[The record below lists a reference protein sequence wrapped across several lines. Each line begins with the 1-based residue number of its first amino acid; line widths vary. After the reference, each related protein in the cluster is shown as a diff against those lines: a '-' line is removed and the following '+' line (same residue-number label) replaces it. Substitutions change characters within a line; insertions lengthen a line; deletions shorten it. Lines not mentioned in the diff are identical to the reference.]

1 MNASSIPLLL
11 LSLGPLNAEEP
22 PAYDEAL
29 VGVVAAVER
38 GAWDEALAGAERLVA
53 DATEH
58 GLREWQLAEAQF
70 ARGVVLARRDQEHPS
85 EAGFASAVPAFES
98 ARALAGPGRLRLD
111 ATYDLGLVHLFEAER
126 WRAQIPEL
134 AGAPPAGA
142 APDASQPDP
151 LQTARAAYLAAKEP
165 LIERLRAD
173 WRDEDTRANLE
184 LIQRRLRELDEIE
197 RQREEERQQEEQQ
210 NQQGEGEGE
219 PDENQDEQGDG
230 EDSEQVPSEENQRD
244 PESEDESRDPG
255 EGEQNNETEEVERP
269 EGAQEEV
276 PPPAPSEPQ
285 ERHLTREEV
294 MRLMDK
300 LAELEEQARALQ
312 QALQEARRIPVERD
326 W

>member
-1 MNASSIPLLL
+1 MNASSIPLFV
-11 LSLGPLNAEEP
+11 LSLGPMQGEEP

-29 VGVVAAVER
+29 AGVVAAVER

-126 WRAQIPEL
+126 WWAQIPEL
-134 AGAPPAGA
+134 AGAPSAGA
-142 APDASQPDP
+142 APDALPPDP
-151 LQTARAAYLAAKEP
+151 LQTARAAYLAAKQP

-184 LIQRRLRELDEIE
+184 LIQRRLAELDEIE
-197 RQREEERQQEEQQ
+197 RRREEQQ
-210 NQQGEGEGE
+210 QEDQERQPGDGEGEGE
-219 PDENQDEQGDG
+219 PDE
-230 EDSEQVPSEENQRD
+230 
-244 PESEDESRDPG
+244 SEDPAEGEAEGEEPSSSDHSADSDQAQPGQGEEETETQTAPRPG
-255 EGEQNNETEEVERP
+255 EGEGEARSS
-269 EGAQEEV
+269 AD
-276 PPPAPSEPQ
+276 PSELA

-294 MRLMDK
+294 MRLLDK
-300 LAELEEQARALQ
+300 LGELEQAGAELEARLR
-312 QALQEARRIPVERD
+312 EARRIPVDRD

>member
-11 LSLGPLNAEEP
+11 LSLGPMQGEQP

-29 VGVVAAVER
+29 AGVVAAVER

-173 WRDEDTRANLE
+173 WRDADTRANLE
-184 LIQRRLRELDEIE
+184 LIQRRLAELDEIE
-197 RQREEERQQEEQQ
+197 RRREEQRQEQQ
-210 NQQGEGEGE
+210 QDQDQQGDGEGEG
-219 PDENQDEQGDG
+219 DG
-230 EDSEQVPSEENQRD
+230 SEDPSEGEAEGEESSPADGSGD
-244 PESEDESRDPG
+244 PNPTQPGQGEEEPRTQAAPRPEEG
-255 EGEQNNETEEVERP
+255 EGEARSGTD
-269 EGAQEEV
+269 
-276 PPPAPSEPQ
+276 PSELA

-294 MRLMDK
+294 MRLLDK
-300 LAELEEQARALQ
+300 LGELEEAGAELEARLR
-312 QALQEARRIPVERD
+312 EARRIPVDRD